1 MTRIILLTRKLFARN
16 ALLIKNFIKKEELE
30 RIKGII
36 WKVKENVKKMI
47 NNISSSKL
55 YLFNILFKNIKS
67 IDFKLFIFYI
77 AIDKSCNSKSLF
89 NFNIYSKVY

>member
-36 WKVKENVKKMI
+36 WKVKEITKEVI
-47 NNISSSKL
+47 NYFRMNL
-55 YLFNILFKNIKS
+55 
-67 IDFKLFIFYI
+67 
-77 AIDKSCNSKSLF
+77 
-89 NFNIYSKVY
+89 